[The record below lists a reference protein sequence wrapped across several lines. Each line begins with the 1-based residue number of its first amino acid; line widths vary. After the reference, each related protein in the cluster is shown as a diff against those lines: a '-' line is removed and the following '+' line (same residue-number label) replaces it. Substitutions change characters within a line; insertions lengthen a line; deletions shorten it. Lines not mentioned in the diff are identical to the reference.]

1 VTTLNNGVKVK
12 ALVISGLVAVAA
24 LLTTGSA
31 ARAQAYNPFQIGASA
46 GVAIPVS
53 DLSNTTNTGY
63 NVTVALGYQP
73 QFLPIGVR
81 AEAAYNQ
88 FGFQNGGGSTNVA
101 AFTGNLVLGL
111 PIATFSPYAIGGA
124 GLYHVNV
131 ALNGLTGGSDNHFGF
146 DIGGGIKIPF
156 SSSFQTFIEARY
168 NRVTINGGGNQSFVP
183 ITVGVMF

>member
-1 VTTLNNGVKVK
+1 VTTINNGVKVK
-12 ALVISGLVAVAA
+12 AFVTSGFAAVAA
-24 LLTTGSA
+24 LLA
-31 ARAQAYNPFQIGASA
+31 AASGAVAQAYNPFQIGAAA
-46 GVAIPVS
+46 GIAIPVS
-53 DLSNTTNTGY
+53 DLRNTTNVGY
-63 NVTVALGYQP
+63 NVTVALGYEP
-73 QFLPIGVR
+73 QFTPIGVR

-88 FGFQNGGGSTNVA
+88 FGLQNGGGSTNVA

-131 ALNGLTGGSDNHFGF
+131 ALNGLTGGSDNRFGF

-168 NRVTINGGGNQSFVP
+168 NRVSLDGGGNLSFVP